1 MLISILSLGHTPQ
14 EISTMTHPS
23 LITDA
28 PAALIFAFG
37 GRARFTLVS
46 KQTGKRYTYRVAKA
60 KDADMFFASL
70 LVGQNNEADYEYLGF
85 VKAAPALTGHAALIP
100 GKKGNPAHPA
110 YKALDWTLRHIGQGN
125 MPEALEFWHEGRC
138 ARCGRAL
145 TDPASIEAGFGPEC
159 INHI

>member
-1 MLISILSLGHTPQ
+1 MEHPNLIP
-14 EISTMTHPS
+14 
-23 LITDA
+23 D
-28 PAALIFAFG
+28 PAAARQFVLG

-46 KQTGKRYTYRVAKA
+46 QKTGKRYTFRVAKA
-60 KDADMFFASL
+60 KDGEMFFASL

-85 VKAAPALTGHAALIP
+85 IKGDLGALVAGR
-100 GKKGNPAHPA
+100 KGNPSHPA
-110 YKALDWTLRHIGQGN
+110 FKALDWTLRKLAADD
-125 MPEALEFWHEGRC
+125 MPEQLEFWHEGRC

>member
-1 MLISILSLGHTPQ
+1 
-14 EISTMTHPS
+14 MTHPH
-23 LITDA
+23 LIADA
-28 PAALIFAFG
+28 ADALAFAFA

-46 KQTGKRYTYRVAKA
+46 KASGKRYTFRVAKA
-60 KDADMFFASL
+60 KDNDDMFFANL

-85 VKAAPALTGHAALIP
+85 IKIPQGELIA

-110 YKALDWTLRHIGQGN
+110 YKALDWSLRHIGQGN

>member
-1 MLISILSLGHTPQ
+1 MEHPHLIA
-14 EISTMTHPS
+14 
-23 LITDA
+23 DA
-28 PAALIFAFG
+28 ADALAFAFG
-37 GRARFTLVS
+37 GRSRFTLVS
-46 KQTGKRYTYRVAKA
+46 KASGKRYTYRVAKA
-60 KDADMFFASL
+60 KDSEDMFFASL

-85 VKAAPALTGHAALIP
+85 IKAPQGGLIA

-110 YKALDWTLRHIGQGN
+110 YRALDWAFKHLSQGN
-125 MPEALEFWHEGRC
+125 MHEQLEFWHEGRC

>member
-1 MLISILSLGHTPQ
+1 
-14 EISTMTHPS
+14 MTHPH
-23 LITDA
+23 LIADA
-28 PAALIFAFG
+28 TSALGFAFG

-46 KQTGKRYTYRVAKA
+46 KTTGKRYTYRIAKA

-85 VKAAPALTGHAALIP
+85 SKPVQGHAALIS
-100 GKKGNPAHPA
+100 GNKGNPAHPA
-110 YKALDWTLRHIGQGN
+110 FKALDWTLRHIGQGN
-125 MPEALEFWHEGRC
+125 MPETLEFWHEGRC